1 MDAAQA
7 PAAATSI
14 PSSAGWA
21 ESITAGGGATAKE
34 QEMHR
39 RLLSMETKL
48 KDVDLHLKERLP
60 QPKIPI
66 QQWTQELEEMQK
78 SREAL
83 QAKAEGL
90 EQILLK
96 ERQQQEASL
105 EAHSSNMERSLEAI
119 ASSIDQSITES
130 TNLMKARMIEAESL
144 VKKLVSQLNSTFAK
158 PLKEDAQVTTGPGDS
173 EQLVSSMTNLL
184 EEHQQLVQRQQHLLA
199 RRGPVSGNVKFTT
212 FQAYSASP
220 PYPRQTLDGSP
231 RSPSHPVL
239 GLSPQSST
247 KALKSSASASPL
259 SSPHARG
266 ATSPG
271 LAGSR
276 SPKSPRS
283 PHRWPPRSPRG
294 SPKVLPPEGEA
305 TQESMAQR
313 YSAVQALSKAIYET

>member
-1 MDAAQA
+1 
-7 PAAATSI
+7 
-14 PSSAGWA
+14 
-21 ESITAGGGATAKE
+21 
-34 QEMHR
+34 MHR

>member
-1 MDAAQA
+1 
-7 PAAATSI
+7 
-14 PSSAGWA
+14 
-21 ESITAGGGATAKE
+21 
-34 QEMHR
+34 MHR

-130 TNLMKARMIEAESL
+130 TNLMKDRLARMIEAESL

-173 EQLVSSMTNLL
+173 EQLVSSMTNLLEDAVENAKKQRL